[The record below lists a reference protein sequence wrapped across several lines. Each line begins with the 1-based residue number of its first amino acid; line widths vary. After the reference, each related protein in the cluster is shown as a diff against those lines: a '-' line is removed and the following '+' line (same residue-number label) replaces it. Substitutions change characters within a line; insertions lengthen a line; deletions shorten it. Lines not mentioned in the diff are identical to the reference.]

1 MKILLLCI
9 ILPVTKSFHRVIT
22 YSIKNKRKNVLTHYQ
37 NNVFNQNLLHSR
49 EIAEHSRL
57 ISMLDII
64 VSGYIICNLL
74 KNKIVLEVLN
84 DSFMLQTFD
93 KFNPMD
99 VFIIM
104 IGSTL
109 SLNNSKYNTKIAK
122 LQMNKPRKIY
132 RWVDFS
138 VIVIMIILM
147 KNVKNAI

>member
-1 MKILLLCI
+1 MKILLLYI
-9 ILPVTKSFHRVIT
+9 ILPVTNSFHRVIT
-22 YSIKNKRKNVLTHYQ
+22 YSIKNRRNALTHYQ
-37 NNVFNQNLLHSR
+37 NNFLNQNLSHRR
-49 EIAEHSRL
+49 EIAENSRL

-93 KFNPMD
+93 NFNLMD
-99 VFIIM
+99 VFI

-109 SLNNSKYNTKIAK
+109 SLNNSKYNSKIAK
-122 LQMNKPRKIY
+122 LQINKPRKIY
-132 RWVDFS
+132 RWIDFS

>member
-1 MKILLLCI
+1 MKILLLYT

-22 YSIKNKRKNVLTHYQ
+22 FSIKNRKNILTHNQ
-37 NNVFNQNLLHSR
+37 NCVFNQNLLHRR
-49 EIAEHSRL
+49 EIAEHTRL
-57 ISMLDII
+57 FSMLDII

-74 KNKIVLEVLN
+74 KNKIILEVLN

-93 KFNPMD
+93 NFKPMD

-109 SLNNSKYNTKIAK
+109 SFNNSKYNTKIAR
-122 LQMNKPRKIY
+122 LQINKPRKIY
-132 RWVDFS
+132 RWIDFS

>member
-1 MKILLLCI
+1 MKILLLYI

-22 YSIKNKRKNVLTHYQ
+22 FSIKNRKNVLTHNQ
-37 NNVFNQNLLHSR
+37 NNVFNQNLLHRR

-57 ISMLDII
+57 FSMLDII

-74 KNKIVLEVLN
+74 KNKIILEVLN

-93 KFNPMD
+93 NFKPMD

-109 SLNNSKYNTKIAK
+109 SFNNSKYNTKIAK
-122 LQMNKPRKIY
+122 LQINKPRKIY
-132 RWVDFS
+132 RWIDFS